1 MKIKELKNAP
11 QWLIDAVVRDEDVE
25 IDEYG
30 RVQWNSGEWLSGN
43 FWDGNFW
50 GGNFRGGDF
59 CGGNFRGGNFWDGNF
74 RGGDFCGGNF
84 WGEAIKIA
92 PMMIHGLRWA
102 VVITD
107 NVMQI
112 GCQRHSHSAW
122 RRFSKKAIAKMDSE
136 ASAVWEPNKVWILAA
151 CEQHAARA
159 KAKGGAA

>member
-50 GGNFRGGDF
+50 G
-59 CGGNFRGGNFWDGNF
+59 GNF